1 MKKLSATFLTLIT
14 PILLF
19 LPAAASAVDSVF
31 IQSRLDYN
39 AILISG
45 VDVVF
50 VYDDAVLEYMPE
62 TKSSWFS
69 GKRQFLEQAGEAI
82 DLVSVFIPQGF
93 DSEMISMPERKDE
106 AVKVFVL
113 AQHDASSRAPI
124 DITDYA
130 RALVEINEFGI
141 IVSRRD

>member
-1 MKKLSATFLTLIT
+1 MKKLSATFLYLLT
-14 PILLF
+14 PLLLL
-19 LPAAASAVDSVF
+19 LPTSAIAVDSVF
-31 IQSRLDYN
+31 VQSRLDYN

-45 VDVVF
+45 VDVLF
-50 VYDDAVLEYMPE
+50 VYDDAALEYMPQ

-69 GKRQFLEQAGEAI
+69 GKRQFLEQAGDAI
-82 DLVSVFIPQGF
+82 DLVSVFVPQGF

-106 AVKVFVL
+106 AVKVFVV

-130 RALVEINEFGI
+130 HVLVEINEFGI